1 MSKCTYKEGYV
12 DKSDSLAR
20 TFDCDEDSFPG
31 RDVCIFHDKE
41 NYNEHRNQAIKRFA
55 TKVIQSVHE
64 NKPLK
69 CIGYYLPSFDFA
81 SLLQDE
87 EKYFRQPIFFAKA
100 TFYEQANFSKT
111 IFMKEADF
119 SDVVFLKE
127 ANFRGATFCGKVDFL
142 SAKFCTDT
150 TFVSANFSKI
160 SYFTQARFYGKANF
174 RGAKFGDGAEF
185 IETVFIAKTSF
196 TYSLFEQPNKVT
208 FDKSDLSHVSF
219 ADCDITKI
227 RFEDKII
234 WRGKDGFTIIEE
246 EWIKDKLKGEERNE
260 SPYISLELVLSV
272 YRNLRE
278 NYEFR
283 LRYDD
288 AGNFFKKEMELKR
301 KYREKKSQNGP
312 TLITKNNWF
321 TRQFSLTGLYYHL
334 SKYGESIKMPT
345 ITGIVVLLL
354 STFFF
359 SMQSNLTLEPTLPL
373 FTSNNSTDPTFI
385 DSKEPQTQ
393 HIG

>member
-1 MSKCTYKEGYV
+1 
-12 DKSDSLAR
+12 
-20 TFDCDEDSFPG
+20 
-31 RDVCIFHDKE
+31 
-41 NYNEHRNQAIKRFA
+41 
-55 TKVIQSVHE
+55 
-64 NKPLK
+64 
-69 CIGYYLPSFDFA
+69 
-81 SLLQDE
+81 
-87 EKYFRQPIFFAKA
+87 
-100 TFYEQANFSKT
+100 
-111 IFMKEADF
+111 MKEADF

-174 RGAKFGDGAEF
+174 CGAKFGDGAEF

-227 RFEDKII
+227 RFENKII

-260 SPYISLELVLSV
+260 SPYIGLELVLSV

-288 AGNFFKKEMELKR
+288 TGNFFKKEMELKR

-321 TRQFSLTGLYYHL
+321 TR
-334 SKYGESIKMPT
+334 
-345 ITGIVVLLL
+345 
-354 STFFF
+354 
-359 SMQSNLTLEPTLPL
+359 
-373 FTSNNSTDPTFI
+373 
-385 DSKEPQTQ
+385 
-393 HIG
+393 